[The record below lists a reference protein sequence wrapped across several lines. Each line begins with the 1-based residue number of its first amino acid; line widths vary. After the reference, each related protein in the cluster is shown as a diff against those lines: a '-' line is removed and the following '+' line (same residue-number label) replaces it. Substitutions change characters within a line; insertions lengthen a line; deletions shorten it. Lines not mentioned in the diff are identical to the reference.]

1 MQDKKMKFILITVS
15 TATLS
20 EAGIDEGDILEI
32 YADGNR
38 VIIQA
43 VGDTNILCSGDCN
56 HCPISETDCD
66 GNCESCP
73 CLYKCDEAEVYEN
86 E

>member
-1 MQDKKMKFILITVS
+1 MHDNKMKYLLLAVS
-15 TATLS
+15 MDTLS
-20 EAGIDEGDILEI
+20 EAGIDQNAVLEI
-32 YADGNR
+32 YADGSR

-43 VGDTNILCSGDCN
+43 VDDTNILCSGDCD

-66 GNCESCP
+66 GNCEDCP
-73 CLYKCDEAEVYEN
+73 CFHACEEAEVCEN